1 MELIGPTEKKKLLKD
16 IITQLHSGKS
26 PAEVKIK
33 FKKVLQSTTPEEIA
47 KIEQELVEEGMPRE
61 EILSMCDVHLAV
73 FQEQLEAQKTKTP
86 APAEH
91 SINILMEEH
100 KVLQQHLEKLRG
112 IVDRI
117 AHVSSFADASEEMGQ
132 LKGIADDFM
141 DAEKHYKREENVLF
155 PILEKHGVSEPPAIM
170 WMEHNKLREA
180 KKRFNSLVQGYSNMN
195 FKDFRKEL
203 AESAE
208 TIINVL
214 GSHLMKENNILF
226 PTALRVVTD
235 EEWKEA
241 RREFDAVGYP
251 RFTPKQL
258 IAVSKITEPEKP
270 TPEALVVLEGI
281 LNFETGALPQA
292 GIEAFLKTLPIDIT
306 FVDAEDTV
314 RYFNK
319 SEIFL
324 RTKAVIGRKVQ
335 QCHPQ
340 KSVHVVDR
348 ILDSFKS
355 GRKDV
360 AEFWINM
367 KGRMIHIR
375 YFAVRSQDRKY
386 LGTMEVSQDV
396 TDIKQLE
403 GEKRLLDWTD

>member
-1 MELIGPTEKKKLLKD
+1 MELTGPTEKKKLLKD
-16 IITQLHSGKS
+16 IITQLHAGKS
-26 PAEVKIK
+26 PAEIKVK
-33 FKKVLQSTTPEEIA
+33 FKKVLESTTPEEVA

-73 FQEQLEAQKTKTP
+73 FQEQLEAQKAKNP

-91 SINILMEEH
+91 FINILMEEH

-112 IVDRI
+112 IVDRV
-117 AHVSSFADASEEMGQ
+117 AHMSSYAEAREEIGR

-141 DAEKHYKREENVLF
+141 EAEKHYKREENVLF

-180 KKRFNSLVQGYSNMN
+180 KKRFSSLVQGYSSMD
-195 FKDFRKEL
+195 FKDFRKQL

-208 TIINVL
+208 NIITVL
-214 GSHLMKENNILF
+214 GSHLLKENNILF

-241 RREFDAVGYP
+241 RREFDAIGYP

-258 IAVSKITEPEKP
+258 IAVSKVTEPEKT
-270 TPEALVVLEGI
+270 TPKALVVLEGI
-281 LNFETGALPQA
+281 LNFETGALPQT
-292 GIEAFLKTLPIDIT
+292 GIEALLKTLPVDIT

-314 RYFNK
+314 KYFNK

-340 KSVHVVDR
+340 KSVHVVNR
-348 ILDSFKS
+348 ILDSFRS

-386 LGTMEVSQDV
+386 LGTVEVTQDV

-403 GEKRLLDWTD
+403 GEKRLLDWND

>member
-1 MELIGPTEKKKLLKD
+1 MDPAQKKKLLKEL
-16 IITQLHSGKS
+16 IGQLHAGKS
-26 PAEVKIK
+26 PAELKAK
-33 FKKVLQSTTPEEIA
+33 FKQVLGSTTPEEIA

-61 EILSMCDVHLAV
+61 EILSMCDIHLAV
-73 FQEQLEAQKTKTP
+73 FQEQLEAQKPKTP
-86 APAEH
+86 PPAEY

-100 KVLQQHLEKLRG
+100 KILQQHLGRLKGLVERVGLQG
-112 IVDRI
+112 
-117 AHVSSFADASEEMGQ
+117 SFSEASKEIDQ
-132 LKGIADDFM
+132 LKSIADDFM

-180 KKRFNSLVQGYSNMN
+180 KKQFNNLVHSYANMD
-195 FKDFRKEL
+195 FKDFKKQL

-208 TIINVL
+208 NIITVL
-214 GSHLMKENNILF
+214 GSHLFKENNILF

-241 RREFDAVGYP
+241 RKEFDAVGYP
-251 RFTPKQL
+251 RFTPQHLVTVAK
-258 IAVSKITEPEKP
+258 VEEPKKP
-270 TPEALVVLEGI
+270 MQEALVVLKGI

-292 GIEAFLKTLPIDIT
+292 GIEALLKTLPVDIT

-335 QCHPQ
+335 KCHPQ
-340 KSVHVVDR
+340 QSVHIVDR

-360 AEFWINM
+360 AEFWISM
-367 KGRMIHIR
+367 KGKMIHIR
-375 YFAVRSQDRKY
+375 YLAVRDKDGKY
-386 LGTMEVSQDV
+386 LGTMEVTQDV
-396 TDIKQLE
+396 TDIRKLE

>member
-1 MELIGPTEKKKLLKD
+1 MDSAQKKKLLKE
-16 IITQLHSGKS
+16 IIVQLHAGKS
-26 PAEVKIK
+26 PAELKVK
-33 FKKVLQSTTPEEIA
+33 FKQVLESTTPEEIA

-73 FQEQLEAQKTKTP
+73 FQEQLEAQKPKTP
-86 APAEH
+86 PPAEY

-100 KVLQQHLEKLRG
+100 KVLQQHLEKLKG
-112 IVDRI
+112 LVDKV
-117 AHVSSFADASEEMGQ
+117 AQASSFAEANKEIDQ
-132 LKGIADDFM
+132 LQSIADDFM

-155 PILEKHGVSEPPAIM
+155 PILEKHGVSEPPAVM

-180 KKRFNSLVQGYSNMN
+180 KKQFNNLVHDYANMD
-195 FKDFRKEL
+195 FKDFRRQV
-203 AESAE
+203 AESAR
-208 TIINVL
+208 TIITLL
-214 GSHLMKENNILF
+214 GGHLFKENNILF

-241 RREFDAVGYP
+241 RKEFDAVGYP
-251 RFTPKQL
+251 RFTPRQL
-258 IAVSKITEPEKP
+258 IAAPKVAEPEKP

-292 GIEAFLKTLPIDIT
+292 GIEALLKTLPVDIT

-335 QCHPQ
+335 KCHPQ
-340 KSVHVVDR
+340 QSVNIVNR
-348 ILDSFKS
+348 ILGSFRA

-367 KGRMIHIR
+367 KGKMIYIR
-375 YFAVRSQDRKY
+375 YFAVRNKDGKY
-386 LGTMEVSQDV
+386 LGTMEVTQDV
-396 TDIKQLE
+396 TDIRKLE
-403 GEKRLLDWTD
+403 GEQRLLDWTD

>member
-1 MELIGPTEKKKLLKD
+1 MMDPAQKKKQLKE
-16 IITQLHSGKS
+16 IIVQLHAGKS
-26 PAEVKIK
+26 PAELKVK
-33 FKKVLQSTTPEEIA
+33 FKKVLESTTPEEIA

-61 EILSMCDVHLAV
+61 EILSMCDIHLAV
-73 FQEQLEAQKTKTP
+73 FQEQLEAQKPKTAP
-86 APAEH
+86 PAEY

-112 IVDRI
+112 LVDKV
-117 AHVSSFADASEEMGQ
+117 AKASNFAEISGEMDQ
-132 LKGIADDFM
+132 LKIIAEDFM

-180 KKRFNSLVQGYSNMN
+180 KKRFNNLINYHANID
-195 FKDFRKEL
+195 FKDFKKQLTET
-203 AESAE
+203 AEN
-208 TIINVL
+208 IITVL
-214 GSHLMKENNILF
+214 GSHLFKENNILF

-251 RFTPKQL
+251 RFTPRQL
-258 IAVSKITEPEKP
+258 IAVSKTAETEKP

-281 LNFETGALPQA
+281 LNFDTGTLSQP
-292 GIEAFLKTLPIDIT
+292 GIEALLKTLPVDIT

-324 RTKAVIGRKVQ
+324 RTKAVIGRRVQ

-340 KSVHVVDR
+340 KSVHIVNR

-367 KGRMIHIR
+367 KGRMIYIR
-375 YFAVRSQDRKY
+375 YFAVHSKDGTY
-386 LGTMEVSQDV
+386 LGTMEVTQDV
-396 TDIKQLE
+396 TDIRKLE
-403 GEKRLLDWTD
+403 GEQRLLDWTD

>member
-1 MELIGPTEKKKLLKD
+1 MMDPAQKKKLLKE
-16 IITQLHSGKS
+16 IIGQLHAGKS
-26 PAEVKIK
+26 PAELKVK
-33 FKKVLQSTTPEEIA
+33 FKQVLESTTPEEIA

-61 EILSMCDVHLAV
+61 EILSMCDIHLAV
-73 FQEQLEAQKTKTP
+73 FQEQLEAQKPKTP
-86 APAEH
+86 PPAEY

-112 IVDRI
+112 LVDKV
-117 AHVSSFADASEEMGQ
+117 AQASSFPEVSGEMDQ

-141 DAEKHYKREENVLF
+141 DAEKHYRREENVLF

-170 WMEHNKLREA
+170 WIEHNKLREA
-180 KKRFNSLVQGYSNMN
+180 KKRFNNLIHDCANMD
-195 FKDFRKEL
+195 FKDFKKQL
-203 AESAE
+203 TESAE
-208 TIINVL
+208 SIITLL
-214 GSHLMKENNILF
+214 GGHLFKENNILF

-241 RREFDAVGYP
+241 RKEFDAVGYP

-258 IAVSKITEPEKP
+258 IAVPKTAETEKP
-270 TPEALVVLEGI
+270 SPEALVVLEGI
-281 LNFETGALPQA
+281 LNFETGALPHT
-292 GIEAFLKTLPIDIT
+292 GIEALLKTLPVDIT

-335 QCHPQ
+335 KCHPQ
-340 KSVHVVDR
+340 QSVNIVNR

-355 GRKDV
+355 GKKDV

-367 KGRMIHIR
+367 KGRLIYIR
-375 YFAVRSQDRKY
+375 YFAVRNNDGKY
-386 LGTMEVSQDV
+386 LGTMEVTQDV
-396 TDIKQLE
+396 TDIRKLE
-403 GEKRLLDWTD
+403 GEQRLLDWTD

>member
-1 MELIGPTEKKKLLKD
+1 
-16 IITQLHSGKS
+16 
-26 PAEVKIK
+26 
-33 FKKVLQSTTPEEIA
+33 
-47 KIEQELVEEGMPRE
+47 
-61 EILSMCDVHLAV
+61 
-73 FQEQLEAQKTKTP
+73 
-86 APAEH
+86 
-91 SINILMEEH
+91 
-100 KVLQQHLEKLRG
+100 
-112 IVDRI
+112 
-117 AHVSSFADASEEMGQ
+117 
-132 LKGIADDFM
+132 M

-155 PILEKHGVSEPPAIM
+155 PLLEKHGVSEPPAVM

-180 KKRFNSLVQGYSNMN
+180 KKQFNNLVHDYANMD
-195 FKDFRKEL
+195 FKDFRRQV
-203 AESAE
+203 AESAR
-208 TIINVL
+208 TIITLL
-214 GSHLMKENNILF
+214 GGHLFKENNILF

-241 RREFDAVGYP
+241 RKEFDAVGYP
-251 RFTPKQL
+251 RFTPRQL
-258 IAVSKITEPEKP
+258 IAAPKVAEPEKP

-292 GIEAFLKTLPIDIT
+292 GIEALLKTLPVDIT

-335 QCHPQ
+335 KCHPQ
-340 KSVHVVDR
+340 QSVHIVSR
-348 ILDSFKS
+348 ILDSFRA

-375 YFAVRSQDRKY
+375 YFAVRNNEGRY
-386 LGTMEVSQDV
+386 LGTMEVTQDV
-396 TDIKQLE
+396 TDIRKLE
-403 GEKRLLDWTD
+403 GEQRLLDWTD

>member
-1 MELIGPTEKKKLLKD
+1 MDPAQKKKMLKE
-16 IITQLHSGKS
+16 IIVQLHAGKS
-26 PAEVKIK
+26 PAELKVK
-33 FKKVLQSTTPEEIA
+33 FKQVLESTTPEEIA

-73 FQEQLEAQKTKTP
+73 FQEQLEAQKPKTP
-86 APAEH
+86 PPAEY

-100 KVLQQHLEKLRG
+100 KVLQQHLEKLKS
-112 IVDRI
+112 IVGRV
-117 AHVSSFADASEEMGQ
+117 AQGSSFAEVSEEIGQ
-132 LKGIADDFM
+132 LKGIADDFL

-180 KKRFNSLVQGYSNMN
+180 KKRFNNLIQGYASMD
-195 FKDFRKEL
+195 FEDFRKQL

-208 TIINVL
+208 TIITVL
-214 GSHLMKENNILF
+214 GSHLFKENNILF

-241 RREFDAVGYP
+241 RREFGAVGYP

-258 IAVSKITEPEKP
+258 IAVSKVAEPEKP
-270 TPEALVVLEGI
+270 MTEALVVLDGI
-281 LNFETGALPQA
+281 LNLETGTLPQA
-292 GIEAFLKTLPIDIT
+292 GIEALLKTLPVDIT

-314 RYFNK
+314 RFFNK
-319 SEIFL
+319 SEVFL

-340 KSVHVVDR
+340 QSVNIVNR

-375 YFAVRSQDRKY
+375 YFAVRNKDGKY
-386 LGTMEVSQDV
+386 LGTMEITQDV
-396 TDIKQLE
+396 TDIRQLE
-403 GEKRLLDWTD
+403 GEKRLLDWTN